1 MNELEKNLRNYAAEE
16 DEYNLGT
23 STTGTAEEFC
33 DYLDAEQ
40 AAMFHQMAE
49 IAEQKKKWLK
59 LFEQMQNSIK
69 AREFDDAYTTFEDL
83 VQELF

>member
-1 MNELEKNLRNYAAEE
+1 MSELEIKLRNYAAEE
-16 DEYNLGT
+16 EEYNLGT

-40 AAMFHQMAE
+40 AEMFHQMAE
-49 IAEQKKKWLK
+49 IAEKKKKWLK
-59 LFEQMQNSIK
+59 LFNQMQKSIK
-69 AREFDDAYTTFEDL
+69 TREFDDAYTVFEDL